1 MRITSS
7 IIMNT
12 FMNNLN
18 NNMSNLNKLQAQ
30 SSSNRRIVHIS
41 DDPVGLLTA
50 LQVRDRISDIEQY
63 SRNIDEA
70 NLWLSQAE
78 NSMMEINSIITSS
91 YELVLQASSSAISA
105 NDKQAIAAQI
115 GQMRDQV
122 LNASNSKMNSKYIFG
137 GYNTVNAPF
146 AVNGGILYYNGI
158 DMVNGDPVAL
168 AAQENQQME
177 FEIASGGLRMNVSY
191 TGVELLGTGQDNL
204 YDILNRLYNAL
215 EADAPV
221 ADISDFAGILQDK
234 QEEMLGMISDIGA
247 RYNRLDMLKTRYED
261 DTLNYTKIKSQIEDV
276 DQAEVIMNYKMAE
289 SVYQASLNAGANIIQ
304 PTLLDFL

>member
-78 NSMMEINSIITSS
+78 NSMMEINSVITSS

-115 GQMRDQV
+115 AQMRDQV

-137 GYNTVNAPF
+137 GYNTANAPF

-168 AAQENQQME
+168 AAQKNQQME

-261 DTLNYTKIKSQIEDV
+261 DTLNYTKIKSQIEDI